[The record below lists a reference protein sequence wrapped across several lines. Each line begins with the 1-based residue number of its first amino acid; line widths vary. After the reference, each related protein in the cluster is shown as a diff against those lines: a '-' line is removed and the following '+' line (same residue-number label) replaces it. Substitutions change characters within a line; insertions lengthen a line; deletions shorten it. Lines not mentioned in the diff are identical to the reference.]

1 MSNQEYEPGRPVTQE
16 QRAAWAQLKK
26 DRDQLSEQVE
36 TLERGHQDLS
46 KFLLKAKRNNWI
58 ACTLVVIFTA
68 AGWLLDASV
77 WLRWYVLPITL
88 FCCALLWFGGKLLER
103 LMQSKI
109 ANLSEFLQQTD
120 AQIEKGRPIF
130 ETGHPQSHQA

>member
-1 MSNQEYEPGRPVTQE
+1 MSNQEHEPGRPVTQE

-46 KFLLKAKRNNWI
+46 KFLLKAKRNNGI

-88 FCCALLWFGGKLLER
+88 FAAPCCGLVGSGW
-103 LMQSKI
+103 
-109 ANLSEFLQQTD
+109 TD
-120 AQIEKGRPIF
+120 
-130 ETGHPQSHQA
+130 